1 MRFKV
6 PPRFVNLEEPWRNCH
21 LCAQFEDEQP
31 TADAEVDLTIVG
43 GRMHPESDLIEYE
56 GRYYCPDHFIFKF
69 DRKLRE
75 EDPIEIEEID
85 PYPEVE

>member
-6 PPRFVNLEEPWRNCH
+6 PPRFVNIEEPWRNCH
-21 LCAQFEDEQP
+21 LCAQFTASQP
-31 TADAEVDLTIVG
+31 TSVTGVNVAIYG
-43 GRMHPESDLIEYE
+43 GRMHPDSDLIEYE
-56 GRYYCPDHFIFKF
+56 GRYYCADHFMFKF

-75 EDPIEIEEID
+75 ESPIEVEELD

>member
-6 PPRFVNLEEPWRNCH
+6 PPRFVNIEEPWRNCY
-21 LCAQFEDEQP
+21 LCAQFTADQP
-31 TADAEVDLTIVG
+31 TSGDDEEIVG

-56 GRYYCPDHFIFKF
+56 GRYYCADHFLFKF
-69 DRKLRE
+69 NCKLRDE
-75 EDPIEIEEID
+75 NRIDIEEID